1 MKQGYYINVHFC
13 KKKRKKEYISIKSQ
27 ITGIQ
32 KMDVFYPAFDWC

>member
-1 MKQGYYINVHFC
+1 MYIFV
-13 KKKRKKEYISIKSQ
+13 KKKKKISNKSQ